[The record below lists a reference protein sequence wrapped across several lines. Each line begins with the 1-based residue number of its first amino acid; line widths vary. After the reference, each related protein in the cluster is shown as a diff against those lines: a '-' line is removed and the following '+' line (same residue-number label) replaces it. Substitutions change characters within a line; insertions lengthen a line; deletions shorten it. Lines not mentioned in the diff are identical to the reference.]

1 MQTVYLKGDMGDR
14 FGEKWSMNVSN
25 AQDIF
30 KLIECQRD
38 GFKKYMLDCV
48 ENNIDFTVQRGE
60 DLIDETELM
69 LSLGE
74 EDITVT
80 PIPAGSK
87 GNVGKLIA
95 AALLIYTGYW
105 MYQGAAMAGAGTTT
119 AAQAAIMEGGP
130 SAARTLLNAGI
141 NMGKAGKFLG
151 YTAMA
156 IGTSLGLTTVTQML
170 LPDANNDQEDDS
182 HLFSGPINST
192 VQGGAVPVLY
202 GEMMVGGHT
211 INASYTSSMASSW
224 GSGMP
229 GRDNPLGIDEGI
241 EDINV
246 L

>member
-1 MQTVYLKGDMGDR
+1 MQTVYLKGDMGNR

-38 GFKKYMLDCV
+38 GFKQYMLDCV

-80 PIPAGSK
+80 PVPAGSK

-105 MYQGAAMAGAGTTT
+105 MYQGAALSTGT
-119 AAQAAIMEGGP
+119 AASVAAP
-130 SAARTLLNAGI
+130 SANLGSKALHVGFNL
-141 NMGKAGKFLG
+141 GKAGKFLG
-151 YTAMA
+151 YTAMT

-224 GSGMP
+224 GSGTP
-229 GRDNPLGIDEGI
+229 GRDNPLGIDIGM

-246 L
+246 G